1 MRHLTLPGARA
12 YTTATAY
19 AERMRSLLQSAHI
32 PPPTEQVQ
40 SHARS
45 LRALWLTLDA
55 GERQRYVPRGA
66 SQD

>member
-12 YTTATAY
+12 YTTSIAY
-19 AERMRSLLQSAHI
+19 AERMRRLLQGAHV
-32 PPPTEQVQ
+32 PPRSEQVQ

-55 GERQRYVPRGA
+55 DERQRYVRRGA
-66 SQD
+66 GRD